1 MNTRGGKKAEEPD
14 DGGAILSGS
23 ATSCGVPNNEV
34 EELTA
39 LVKSLILDQSAR
51 DKRLEKEMCLQEQRW
66 KAMQQQFQQIQQQQ
80 GQQSEHSEL
89 NVRRRTIGIQPS
101 RDYEEDFED
110 DGPDPGSDGY
120 RPRREP
126 KLPRA
131 RICLCLGAVVTA
143 FGDRLPPLWSTL
155 VGLGATVW
163 VVRVCMSSSSTSSCS
178 KDQPIIHLALP
189 LLPLSVR
196 TSLAL
201 AGTVVHVRSQA
212 GAAAPEKKSL
222 FCPFI
227 VLIHNTHHCALSS
240 RCRERRTLIRPH
252 TSTAVVGRLLRGVQ
266 VRSD

>member
-23 ATSCGVPNNEV
+23 ATSCGGPNNEV

-126 KLPRA
+126 KLPGPKRKGFARRA
-131 RICLCLGAVVTA
+131 AFLGGR
-143 FGDRLPPLWSTL
+143 FGGSAREEQEDKS
-155 VGLGATVW
+155 
-163 VVRVCMSSSSTSSCS
+163 
-178 KDQPIIHLALP
+178 
-189 LLPLSVR
+189 
-196 TSLAL
+196 
-201 AGTVVHVRSQA
+201 
-212 GAAAPEKKSL
+212 PEK
-222 FCPFI
+222 
-227 VLIHNTHHCALSS
+227 T
-240 RCRERRTLIRPH
+240 REVCGLP
-252 TSTAVVGRLLRGVQ
+252 
-266 VRSD
+266 